1 MITLFRTKYLTGW
14 SFSEA
19 GIAASG
25 FSFNGY
31 DQNKK
36 PSFDR
41 IRSIDTWIDTTYNP
55 QEKVRMWNIS
65 VQNWLRRY
73 VYVRVH
79 GEEELKG
86 NTKKYYNYS

>member
-19 GIAASG
+19 SIASCG
-25 FSFNGY
+25 FTFNGY
-31 DQNKK
+31 VKGR
-36 PSFDR
+36 PTFDK
-41 IRSIDTWIDTTYNP
+41 IRSVDLWVDTTYNP
-55 QEKVRMWNIS
+55 QDKVRMWNIS

-79 GEEELKG
+79 DE
-86 NTKKYYNYS
+86 